1 VRVVETVAA
10 LRAERR
16 GLVGPVGVV
25 PTMGYLH
32 DGHLA
37 LVRRA
42 RAECGATIV
51 TLFVNPAQFGPN
63 EDLAR
68 YPRDFERDRELC
80 AREGVDVLFAPPVE
94 EVYPGGFAT
103 QVEVEPLSRRWE
115 GEHRPGHLRGVATV
129 VAKLLLMTGAD
140 RAYFGEKDYQQLQ
153 VVTRLARD
161 LNIPVEIVGCP
172 TVREADGLAL
182 SSRNVYLTA
191 EERPRA
197 VSLSRGLRA
206 AQRAYAAGERSG
218 ERLEAL
224 IGGAVRAAG
233 LSLDYAVVVD
243 PETLEPLDEVGG
255 RARALVAARLG
266 RVRLI
271 DNMPLPAE

>member
-1 VRVVETVAA
+1 MRVVETVAA

>member
-271 DNMPLPAE
+271 DNTPLPAE